1 MYICAVYNQITIMR
15 KIFILIAVAGLVTVP
30 ADAQLLNRLAD
41 RAVQAAERGVTKAID
56 KKTEQ
61 AAQKAAEKML
71 GGAEKA
77 LDQQVDK
84 AAKSIEEAAVNA
96 TQAYT
101 DAMVESAAALNASA
115 AELNAATDSLRR
127 ANEAAGIQTNGAGL
141 AGLMGSYMTLMGAGT
156 PTYEDKGNEVVMNWQ
171 YIQFTMNWTARFR
184 GDKCTESV
192 IAYIF
197 PTPELA
203 TEFYRDQIDG
213 LDRDEAKKYRQD
225 DKTVYEDNSDE
236 FADQDKVAVK
246 AAIQKM
252 VLAMGGKLE

>member
-1 MYICAVYNQITIMR
+1 MR

-61 AAQKAAEKML
+61 AAQKATEKML

-84 AAKSIEEAAVNA
+84 AAKSIEEA
-96 TQAYT
+96 
-101 DAMVESAAALNASA
+101 
-115 AELNAATDSLRR
+115 TDSLRK

-225 DKTVYEDNSDE
+225 DKTVYEDNSNE

>member
-1 MYICAVYNQITIMR
+1 MR

-61 AAQKAAEKML
+61 AAQKATEKML

-84 AAKSIEEAAVNA
+84 AAKSIEEA
-96 TQAYT
+96 
-101 DAMVESAAALNASA
+101 
-115 AELNAATDSLRR
+115 TDSLRK
-127 ANEAAGIQTNGAGL
+127 ANETAGIQTNGAGL

>member
-61 AAQKAAEKML
+61 AAQKATEKML

-77 LDQQVDK
+77 LDQQVDN
-84 AAKSIEEAAVNA
+84 AAKSIEEA
-96 TQAYT
+96 
-101 DAMVESAAALNASA
+101 
-115 AELNAATDSLRR
+115 TDSLRK

-225 DKTVYEDNSDE
+225 DKTVYEDNSNE